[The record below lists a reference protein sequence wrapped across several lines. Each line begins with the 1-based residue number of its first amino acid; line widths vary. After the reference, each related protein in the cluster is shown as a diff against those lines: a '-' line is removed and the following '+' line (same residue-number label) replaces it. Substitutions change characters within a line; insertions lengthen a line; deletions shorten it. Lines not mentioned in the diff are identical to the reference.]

1 MSTLAAHT
9 VPSSAD
15 STGHATP
22 EDSRSLI
29 ERNLPLVGH
38 IVREVLTRVP
48 SHVRRDDLVS
58 AGMYGLAAAG
68 KNFDAS
74 HNVSFANYAA
84 IRIRGAIGDELRGR
98 DWASRS
104 VRGKARELEEIRNTL
119 TASLGRTPT
128 PHEIAASM
136 GVSVDDI
143 QDIQNDVHRASVLSL
158 QAITST
164 DGDAPTPIVGENP
177 ESLLLRREQLG
188 SLRDAVQTL
197 PERLRTVIT
206 AYFFEQRTMVDIAD
220 ELGVSESR
228 ISQLRSEALGMLR
241 VGMQALDGELPAE
254 PAMVKNKRSSSAEA
268 ARAAYVAAVTSRSDL
283 ASRLSASNVMGE
295 PVSWHGSDV
304 TLAGTG

>member
-1 MSTLAAHT
+1 MSSLPATVLPERAAAARRGA
-9 VPSSAD
+9 PD
-15 STGHATP
+15 
-22 EDSRSLI
+22 DSRSLI
-29 ERNLPLVGH
+29 ESNLPLVGH

-68 KNFDAS
+68 QNYDAS

-84 IRIRGAIGDELRGR
+84 TRIRGAIGDELRGR

-128 PHEIAASM
+128 PHEIAATM
-136 GVSVDDI
+136 GVSVADV

-158 QAITST
+158 QAITPI
-164 DGDAPTPIVGENP
+164 DGDAPTPIVGDNP
-177 ESLLLRREQLG
+177 ETVLLRREQLG
-188 SLRDAVQTL
+188 SLRDAVETL

-241 VGMQALDGELPAE
+241 VGMKALDGELPVE

-268 ARAAYVAAVTSRSDL
+268 ARAAYVAAVTSHSDL
-283 ASRLSASNVMGE
+283 AGRLSASNLLGE

-304 TLAGTG
+304 TLAGIG